1 MDNSFIE
8 AVRVIYERGKEFA
21 SKQYRQHFFEVA
33 ETPSYMKELGLRGDK
48 FTISYGTIS
57 KHIGKDKAHTLS
69 EDVWLRLPEAIVAP
83 FAITE
88 YYDENSAILKGYR
101 IYTVIEY
108 ENGFVVAGV
117 DVKNMGKNLEV
128 NSISTVF
135 SKAGKMTSKEK
146 GIFRNK
152 TITPQQASLLER
164 PNFSPYPSVRES
176 DGKNK

>member
-1 MDNSFIE
+1 MDSSFLE
-8 AVRVIYERGKEFA
+8 AVKAIYEKGKEFA
-21 SKQYRQHFFEVA
+21 SKQYRQRFFEVA

-57 KHIGKDKAHTLS
+57 KHIGKDKAHRLS
-69 EDVWLRLPEAIVAP
+69 EDVWLRLPEAIVNP
-83 FAITE
+83 FAISE
-88 YYDENSAILKGYR
+88 YYGDNSGNLKGYR
-101 IYTVIEY
+101 IYTVIEF

-135 SKAGKMTSKEK
+135 SKTGSITNKEK
-146 GIFRNK
+146 GIFRSK
-152 TITPQQASLLER
+152 TINPQQASLLER

>member
-1 MDNSFIE
+1 MDSSFLE
-8 AVRVIYERGKEFA
+8 AVKAIYEKGKEFA
-21 SKQYRQHFFEVA
+21 SKQYRQRFFEVA

-57 KHIGKDKAHTLS
+57 KHVGKDKAHRLS
-69 EDVWLRLPEAIVAP
+69 VDVWMKLPEAIVTP
-83 FAITE
+83 FAISE
-88 YYDENSAILKGYR
+88 YYDDNSGILKGYR

-135 SKAGKMTSKEK
+135 SKTSKMTSKEK

-152 TITPQQASLLER
+152 MITPQQASLLER

>member
-1 MDNSFIE
+1 MDSSFLE
-8 AVRVIYERGKEFA
+8 AVKAIYEKGKEFA
-21 SKQYRQHFFEVA
+21 SKQYRQRFFEVA
-33 ETPSYMKELGLRGDK
+33 ETPTYMKELGLRGDK

-57 KHIGKDKAHTLS
+57 KHVGKDKAHRLN
-69 EDVWLRLPEAIVAP
+69 EDVWMKLPEAIVTP
-83 FAITE
+83 FAISE
-88 YYDENSAILKGYR
+88 YYDDNSGILKGYR

-135 SKAGKMTSKEK
+135 SKTGSITSKEK

-164 PNFSPYPSVRES
+164 PNLSPYPSVREF

>member
-1 MDNSFIE
+1 MDSSFID
-8 AVRVIYERGKEFA
+8 AVKAIYEKGKTYA

-33 ETPSYMKELGLRGDK
+33 ETPSYMKELGLRGEK

-57 KHIGKDKAHTLS
+57 KHVGKDGAHRLN
-69 EDVWLRLPEAIVAP
+69 EDVWLKLPEAIVDP
-83 FAITE
+83 FAISE
-88 YYDENSAILKGYR
+88 YYDDKAEIMRGFR
-101 IYTVIEY
+101 IYTVIEF
-108 ENGFVVAGV
+108 ENGFVVVGV

-135 SKAGKMTSKEK
+135 SKTGAITSKEK
-146 GIFRNK
+146 GIYRSK

-164 PNFSPYPSVRES
+164 PDLSPYPSVREF